1 MDEVA
6 TAAEAEAEIKPA
18 PPKGDSGSFFL
29 GDLGLRKSAA
39 PARGGTPPGGIAV
52 AKSAAPA
59 LPPPLPASSGVGASA
74 QPSAKSFTPS
84 KPSSSQGGAVGHK
97 GPPPLPIASKP
108 AERSDVAA
116 VDAGFDSILVVDKVG
131 PVDSSPSRAPEPR
144 DPATSHRSS
153 TSGDARSGAL
163 EAVSL
168 EGGEREQMAQ
178 FSREDVLRRA
188 KLKQSLARTDLSGL
202 DLSNA
207 SLEGVDL
214 SRAVLDGANLDGA
227 KLVGANLKNASLRE
241 VSMKGA
247 DLAQSNCERAD
258 FGEGKLARVKLDG
271 ANLKRASLEG
281 ADLAHASLKG
291 ACLAGAELT
300 GAGLTQANLEE
311 ADLSHAEL
319 GAASLGGA
327 NLEAADLDNA
337 VLSGADLA
345 ECNVSRALMN
355 DADLSQVNAPRARF
369 THASLQRANLEQAN
383 LRDADLGHAD
393 ARHANF
399 EGADITN
406 AELGNARLGKAVL
419 TGIKA
424 GGVRGD
430 VVDASEQADGSELVK
445 GARIASFLSGK
456 VEPAG
461 GGTRYFGRGD
471 VLRDAVL
478 VFEPNSSV
486 HIDSRFENCSLS
498 LGDGVELTVGDSGV
512 LKDCEIRGKGNITI
526 HGRFFERKAP
536 GIVGPKSLVVSARGA
551 MVGAVEQSEETT
563 VFAFQPGCRLRVKIL
578 RPAAPQSEPVA
589 AE

>member
-6 TAAEAEAEIKPA
+6 PVTATEIKPA
-18 PPKGDSGSFFL
+18 PPRDDSGSFFL
-29 GDLGLRKSAA
+29 GDLGLRKSGAPASAGTPSAA
-39 PARGGTPPGGIAV
+39 PV
-52 AKSAAPA
+52 AKSVVPVKST
-59 LPPPLPASSGVGASA
+59 ASPSGAGSGVV
-74 QPSAKSFTPS
+74 PVAKSVAPVTPVKS
-84 KPSSSQGGAVGHK
+84 GGAVSNGA
-97 GPPPLPIASKP
+97 ASKGATATAVTP
-108 AERSDVAA
+108 KASVQPEVEA
-116 VDAGFDSILVVDKVG
+116 VDAGFDSILIVDTVTKV
-131 PVDSSPSRAPEPR
+131 D
-144 DPATSHRSS
+144 AT
-153 TSGDARSGAL
+153 DL
-163 EAVSL
+163 F

-207 SLEGVDL
+207 SLDGVDL

-227 KLVGANLKNASLRE
+227 KLTGANLKNASLRE
-241 VSMKGA
+241 VSLKGA

-258 FGEGKLARVKLDG
+258 FGEGKLARAKLDG

-281 ADLAHASLKG
+281 VDLAGASLVST
-291 ACLAGAELT
+291 CLAGAELT
-300 GAGLTQANLEE
+300 GAVLSQANLKE
-311 ADLSHAEL
+311 AELSHAEL
-319 GAASLGGA
+319 GAANLTGA
-327 NLEAADLDNA
+327 NLEGADLDNA
-337 VLSGADLA
+337 VLTGADLTDA
-345 ECNVSRALMN
+345 NLSGALMN
-355 DADLSQVNAPRARF
+355 DADLSQVSAPRARLS
-369 THASLQRANLEQAN
+369 HASLQRANLEQAN
-383 LRDADLGHAD
+383 LRDADLAHAD
-393 ARHANF
+393 VRHANLQ
-399 EGADITN
+399 GADVTN
-406 AELGNARLGKAVL
+406 AGLEGARLGKAAL

-424 GGVRGD
+424 VGVRGD
-430 VVDASEQADGSELVK
+430 VVDISEHGDGREVVK
-445 GARIASFLSGK
+445 GARITSFLAGN

-536 GIVGPKSLVVSARGA
+536 GIVGPKSLIVSARGA

-578 RPAAPQSEPVA
+578 RPAAAQAEPVA

>member
-1 MDEVA
+1 MDDKSLPSGERTAKVSDDAGEKGA
-6 TAAEAEAEIKPA
+6 TRS
-18 PPKGDSGSFFL
+18 DSGSFFL
-29 GDLGLRKSAA
+29 GDLGLRRGASF
-39 PARGGTPPGGIAV
+39 ARGATPPGGVAV
-52 AKSAAPA
+52 VKAPPQA
-59 LPPPLPASSGVGASA
+59 VPPPLPNATT
-74 QPSAKSFTPS
+74 PSAAPSTKSFTPS
-84 KPSSSQGGAVGHK
+84 KPHAGAGNVAEPKVPSPLPGAVK
-97 GPPPLPIASKP
+97 ASEKV
-108 AERSDVAA
+108 EAA
-116 VDAGFDSILVVDKVG
+116 PVDAGFDSIPTVDEVG
-131 PVDSSPSRAPEPR
+131 P
-144 DPATSHRSS
+144 HS
-153 TSGDARSGAL
+153 TLG
-163 EAVSL
+163 
-168 EGGEREQMAQ
+168 EGGDTEPMAQ

-214 SRAVLDGANLDGA
+214 SRAVLDGTNLNGA
-227 KLVGANLKNASLRE
+227 KLAGANLKNASLQK
-241 VSMKGA
+241 VSLEGA
-247 DLAQSNCERAD
+247 DLTQANCERAD
-258 FGEGKLARVKLDG
+258 FGEGKLARARLDG
-271 ANLKRASLEG
+271 ASLKRASLEG
-281 ADLAHASLKG
+281 ADLSHASLK
-291 ACLAGAELT
+291 ATSLAGAELT
-300 GAGLTQANLEE
+300 GASLVEANLEE

-319 GAASLGGA
+319 GAANLTGA
-327 NLEAADLDNA
+327 NLTAADLDNA

-345 ECNVSRALMN
+345 DCNLSRALLN
-355 DADLSQVNAPRARF
+355 DADLCQVNAARARF
-369 THASLQRANLEQAN
+369 EHASLERANLEEAN
-383 LRDADLGHAD
+383 LCDTDLAHAD

-399 EGADITN
+399 ANADLTN
-406 AELGNARLGKAVL
+406 ARLEGVRLGKAVL
-419 TGIKA
+419 GGIKA
-424 GGVRGD
+424 KGVRGD
-430 VVDASEQADGSELVK
+430 VVDASEQGDGSELVT
-445 GARIASFLSGK
+445 GPRVASFLAGK

-461 GGTRYFGRGD
+461 SGTRYFGRGD

-578 RPAAPQSEPVA
+578 RPAAPQVEPVA